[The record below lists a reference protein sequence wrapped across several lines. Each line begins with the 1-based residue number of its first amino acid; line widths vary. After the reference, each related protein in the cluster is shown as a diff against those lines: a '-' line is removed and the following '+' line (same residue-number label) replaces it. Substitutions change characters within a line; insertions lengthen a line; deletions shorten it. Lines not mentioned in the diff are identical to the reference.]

1 MNLTGQQR
9 SATYPTLLSGSSL
22 TPAAATRY
30 VLTWGDGVATGVEIG
45 NNEVKATRLICG
57 TTTLQSAGAGT
68 VTFPVGNGTVTLN
81 PASGSYLVK
90 PATGA
95 FYLGQNNI
103 SIGSTAV
110 NAHTFNSAATA
121 ARTITIEDV
130 SGTMMLRPA
139 AGNIHLSD
147 TASIGAVNKTTLA
160 TLATAARAVSFPD
173 ADGTVVLQA
182 PGQVFLTSYVAKLA
196 ADFSNSTVTPAAVPF
211 PAITLPPGYYE
222 LKAFLIL
229 RSAATGTGARYSLP
243 VAGWQLVNTLNG
255 VAITAANQL
264 ATYASSATASPTPA
278 LTDFTEE
285 KTLRFL
291 LTAAGTFQPT
301 LNSEIAASQVTMVA
315 GSVVTFTKL
324 D

>member
-9 SATYPTLLSGSSL
+9 SATYPTLLSGSAIAP
-22 TPAAATRY
+22 TAATRY
-30 VLTWGDGVATGVEIG
+30 LLTWGDGTATGVEIG
-45 NNEVKATRLICG
+45 NNEVKATRIICG
-57 TTTLQSAGAGT
+57 TTTLQSAGVGT
-68 VTFPVGNGTVTLN
+68 ITFPALTGTVTLN
-81 PASGSYLVK
+81 PASGSYLIR
-90 PATGA
+90 PATGT
-95 FYLGQNNI
+95 FYLGQNNV
-103 SIGSTAV
+103 SIGNSAAA
-110 NAHTFNSAATA
+110 AHTFTSQATA
-121 ARTITIEDV
+121 ARIITIADEA
-130 SGTMMLRPA
+130 GTMMLRPA
-139 AGNIHLSD
+139 SGNIHLSD
-147 TASIGAVNKTTLA
+147 TATIGGANKTTLS
-160 TLATAARAVSFPD
+160 TLATAPRAVSFPD

-229 RSAATGTGARYSLP
+229 RSAATGTGARYALP

-278 LTDFTEE
+278 LTDFIEE

-291 LTAAGTFQPT
+291 LTAAGTFQPK
-301 LNSEIAASQVTMVA
+301 LNSEIAASQVTIVA